1 MIPVFLVQLASYM
14 SPANR
19 VALTHPTPRP
29 SFFVFLRCVL
39 RVAVTT
45 FLPCGSA
52 DREVA
57 RRIMSGPPPVEIYV
71 YGPQH
76 GGVSEADRQDRL
88 QRGAFVAGVVVRK
101 NDDKNRVVH
110 TKYFYVFRGHPI
122 WSSLLFR

>member
-1 MIPVFLVQLASYM
+1 M
-14 SPANR
+14 
-19 VALTHPTPRP
+19 
-29 SFFVFLRCVL
+29 
-39 RVAVTT
+39 
-45 FLPCGSA
+45 
-52 DREVA
+52 
-57 RRIMSGPPPVEIYV
+57 EIYV